1 MECHKNN
8 FSSICT
14 TAYMKKFM
22 FNKKGQL
29 INKEGVIYSLIHQY
43 DRSYKKDGS
52 KVFDFKKK
60 YE

>member
-43 DRSYKKDGS
+43 DRSDLLKKVIEKWYS
-52 KVFDFKKK
+52 
-60 YE
+60 